1 MRTTAATTQH
11 LLALGGRLVRSNLRL
26 ALEGRAAA
34 CRLDGL
40 FLADGDRQV
49 DLHTQVSHVGL
60 ATETVQDYRGIA
72 AGRGR
77 GGFNGKIV
85 VQSSARGANASQS
98 SRNLLLTPLAEI
110 NARPQLEIEVDEVQ
124 CRHGAT
130 TGTLDPEQL
139 FYLVS
144 RGLDPAAARALL
156 TFAFCLDVTGR
167 LPIASVRAAAE
178 TLVFGRAAGSRSD
191 PGNRLMAAVR
201 ETAVA
206 LDLARI
212 RSDFPVLA
220 RRVNGHPL
228 AYLDNAASSQQ
239 PSPVID
245 AVAEY
250 ARSHHA
256 NVHRGVH
263 TLSQEATA
271 LFEGAR
277 EKVQRF
283 INAASPAEIV
293 FVRGT
298 TEAINLVAQSYG
310 RPRLVPGDEI
320 VVSHLEHHSNIVPW
334 QLLCEQTGAKLRV
347 VPIDRS
353 GVVDF
358 DAYLALL
365 APKTRIVALAHV
377 SNALGTVL
385 PLDRFIAEARQRGIV
400 SVIDGAQAV
409 PHLPVDVQALGSD
422 FYAFSAHKMYGPTGI
437 GVLHARESLLAAM
450 PPWQGGGD
458 MILSVSFAGSTWN
471 HLPHRFEAGTPNI
484 GGAVGLGAAI
494 DYMGRIGHERIA
506 AHEQDL
512 LDYATARLSEIEGL
526 ALIGT
531 APVKCSLVSFAV
543 EGIHPHDLGTVLD
556 SRGVAVRT
564 GHHCAMP
571 VMEFFGVPATTRA
584 SFALY
589 NTRDEVDALHD
600 ALLYAIRMLR

>member
-1 MRTTAATTQH
+1 
-11 LLALGGRLVRSNLRL
+11 
-26 ALEGRAAA
+26 
-34 CRLDGL
+34 
-40 FLADGDRQV
+40 
-49 DLHTQVSHVGL
+49 
-60 ATETVQDYRGIA
+60 
-72 AGRGR
+72 
-77 GGFNGKIV
+77 
-85 VQSSARGANASQS
+85 
-98 SRNLLLTPLAEI
+98 
-110 NARPQLEIEVDEVQ
+110 
-124 CRHGAT
+124 
-130 TGTLDPEQL
+130 
-139 FYLVS
+139 
-144 RGLDPAAARALL
+144 
-156 TFAFCLDVTGR
+156 
-167 LPIASVRAAAE
+167 
-178 TLVFGRAAGSRSD
+178 
-191 PGNRLMAAVR
+191 MAAVR
-201 ETAVA
+201 ESAVA
-206 LDLARI
+206 LDIARI

-239 PSPVID
+239 PSAVID

-250 ARSHHA
+250 ARGHHA

-310 RPRLVPGDEI
+310 RPRLAPGDEI

-365 APKTRIVALAHV
+365 APETRIVALAHV

-385 PLDRFIAEARQRGIV
+385 PLDQFIAAARQRGIV

-437 GVLHARESLLAAM
+437 GVLHARESLLCGNAALAGRRRHDPVRLLRWLDLE
-450 PPWQGGGD
+450 PP
-458 MILSVSFAGSTWN
+458 
-471 HLPHRFEAGTPNI
+471 
-484 GGAVGLGAAI
+484 AA
-494 DYMGRIGHERIA
+494 
-506 AHEQDL
+506 
-512 LDYATARLSEIEGL
+512 
-526 ALIGT
+526 
-531 APVKCSLVSFAV
+531 SL
-543 EGIHPHDLGTVLD
+543 
-556 SRGVAVRT
+556 
-564 GHHCAMP
+564 
-571 VMEFFGVPATTRA
+571 
-584 SFALY
+584 
-589 NTRDEVDALHD
+589 
-600 ALLYAIRMLR
+600 